1 LWLVFRKGGFHNFIF
16 SFLFIS
22 KMLTDNTMSNSS
34 KNVRDIF

>member
-1 LWLVFRKGGFHNFIF
+1 LWLVFRKGGLHNFIF
-16 SFLFIS
+16 SLLFIS